1 MKRCYSLWLL
11 MLICVSGSLQF
22 SRADDVVI
30 ENRDKRMFYYSLR
43 DSADVAWS
51 KTHEI
56 APGEKQTHATS
67 NRVRISYLTDVAHY
81 AWLEARK
88 TYRID
93 NVAQGRLRAVTQ
105 VRRPALPDATTN
117 IDDETPAPRD
127 DSASPAPPAT
137 ATAAEPDRAATVS
150 QPKPTRT
157 PSIAAPTLDPAG
169 NDARTEESFE
179 ALFDVTNRVVTVR
192 AIADN
197 TYRDAFPEWRER
209 IRRIVASASEYYRR
223 EYSIRLVLTETSA
236 WKYDGVAVDLKSR
249 WARLLEQSPN
259 EVDLIVALVGYGD
272 YSSVNGEAAF
282 TGQLGRAA
290 FFGQHLMVAD
300 RNDYHENRAKTIL
313 LHELGHIFGA
323 FHVAD
328 QNLMMYPG
336 YLQLPTDEIIAG
348 TVPFGDTIDQIFA
361 MTKEFDFRTG
371 VNSLSPVT
379 QRRIQSL
386 YRLHGLPQE
395 SRQTDPITDGYKYLE
410 RRAQIVAEQMAERAE
425 TSRGVFDGLP
435 E

>member
-1 MKRCYSLWLL
+1 
-11 MLICVSGSLQF
+11 
-22 SRADDVVI
+22 
-30 ENRDKRMFYYSLR
+30 
-43 DSADVAWS
+43 
-51 KTHEI
+51 
-56 APGEKQTHATS
+56 
-67 NRVRISYLTDVAHY
+67 
-81 AWLEARK
+81 
-88 TYRID
+88 
-93 NVAQGRLRAVTQ
+93 
-105 VRRPALPDATTN
+105 
-117 IDDETPAPRD
+117 
-127 DSASPAPPAT
+127 
-137 ATAAEPDRAATVS
+137 
-150 QPKPTRT
+150 
-157 PSIAAPTLDPAG
+157 
-169 NDARTEESFE
+169 
-179 ALFDVTNRVVTVR
+179 
-192 AIADN
+192 
-197 TYRDAFPEWRER
+197 
-209 IRRIVASASEYYRR
+209 
-223 EYSIRLVLTETSA
+223 
-236 WKYDGVAVDLKSR
+236 
-249 WARLLEQSPN
+249 
-259 EVDLIVALVGYGD
+259 
-272 YSSVNGEAAF
+272 
-282 TGQLGRAA
+282 
-290 FFGQHLMVAD
+290 
-300 RNDYHENRAKTIL
+300 RAKTIL